1 MQILFRDAGPLRIC
15 LARDGAAVVHM
26 TILPFAFRRPR
37 EFKLD
42 MRDPASRGPDP
53 GTTTPKGVGL
63 APIDAALAPKI
74 PPPARPLEYYKSR
87 SLAASNWGALVA
99 SGQPLRHVTSEEA
112 QETVLRN
119 LLDTPMSGGRRSP
132 LEWTVSLLI
141 HVAIVTALI
150 VIPLLFTQAISSTD
164 LQATYLSLPPPP
176 AAAPPPSPPDLPVR
190 RSFRHIP
197 AAALMMP
204 TVIPKRIVQ
213 IKDEDAPDIGG
224 GGVAGGIAGG
234 ENGGVLGGI
243 LGGMPSG
250 PPPPRPPASKKT
262 VYRVGGDVK
271 PPRQLV
277 RVNPVYPLIAQKAH
291 AEGTVEIDAVIDEQ
305 GNVSQARA
313 VSGPK
318 FLMAA
323 ALEAVLKWK
332 YEPTYLDGMPVSLN
346 MQVEVTFHWRA
357 GN

>member
-1 MQILFRDAGPLRIC
+1 
-15 LARDGAAVVHM
+15 
-26 TILPFAFRRPR
+26 
-37 EFKLD
+37 
-42 MRDPASRGPDP
+42 
-53 GTTTPKGVGL
+53 
-63 APIDAALAPKI
+63 
-74 PPPARPLEYYKSR
+74 
-87 SLAASNWGALVA
+87 
-99 SGQPLRHVTSEEA
+99 
-112 QETVLRN
+112 
-119 LLDTPMSGGRRSP
+119 
-132 LEWTVSLLI
+132 
-141 HVAIVTALI
+141 
-150 VIPLLFTQAISSTD
+150 
-164 LQATYLSLPPPP
+164 
-176 AAAPPPSPPDLPVR
+176 
-190 RSFRHIP
+190 
-197 AAALMMP
+197 MMP